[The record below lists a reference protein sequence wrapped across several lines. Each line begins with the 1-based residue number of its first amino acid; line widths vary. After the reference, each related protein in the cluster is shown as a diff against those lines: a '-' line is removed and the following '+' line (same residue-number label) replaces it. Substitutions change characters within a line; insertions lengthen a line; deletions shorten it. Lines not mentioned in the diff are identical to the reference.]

1 MWAKA
6 LATNKEKIK
15 EKLAVLWAS
24 VEEVYQ
30 REQQEISQPNFE
42 EISSKKVANTIRKIN
57 EALAEKEIPK
67 EKKKLDYANKDYVER
82 LKKYEQQEKI
92 LEGRNSYSKTAHDA
106 TFMRT
111 KDDHLKNG
119 QLKPCYN
126 VQFSTS
132 NQVLVN
138 YTLGQTTADTS
149 LYIAHLE
156 DYASS
161 YGFMP
166 CTVLADAGYGSEENY
181 TFLAE

>member
-1 MWAKA
+1 M
-6 LATNKEKIK
+6 
-15 EKLAVLWAS
+15 
-24 VEEVYQ
+24 
-30 REQQEISQPNFE
+30 
-42 EISSKKVANTIRKIN
+42 
-57 EALAEKEIPK
+57 
-67 EKKKLDYANKDYVER
+67 ER

-111 KDDHLKNG
+111 KDDHMKNG

-138 YTLGQTTADTS
+138 YTLGQPTADTS
-149 LYIAHLE
+149 LYIIAHLE

-166 CTVLADAGYGSEENY
+166 STVLADAGYGSEENY
-181 TFLAE
+181 TFLAEQEQEIEA

>member
-1 MWAKA
+1 M
-6 LATNKEKIK
+6 
-15 EKLAVLWAS
+15 
-24 VEEVYQ
+24 
-30 REQQEISQPNFE
+30 
-42 EISSKKVANTIRKIN
+42 
-57 EALAEKEIPK
+57 
-67 EKKKLDYANKDYVER
+67 ER

-138 YTLGQTTADTS
+138 YTLGQPTADTS
-149 LYIAHLE
+149 LYIIAHLE

-166 CTVLADAGYGSEENY
+166 STVVADAGYGSEENY
-181 TFLAE
+181 TFLAEQEQEIEA

>member
-1 MWAKA
+1 M
-6 LATNKEKIK
+6 
-15 EKLAVLWAS
+15 
-24 VEEVYQ
+24 
-30 REQQEISQPNFE
+30 
-42 EISSKKVANTIRKIN
+42 
-57 EALAEKEIPK
+57 
-67 EKKKLDYANKDYVER
+67 ER

-111 KDDHLKNG
+111 KDDHMKNG

-161 YGFMP
+161 YGLKIVLLVP
-166 CTVLADAGYGSEENY
+166 CVDFVTKQRRIEKY
-181 TFLAE
+181 TRRQD

>member
-1 MWAKA
+1 M
-6 LATNKEKIK
+6 
-15 EKLAVLWAS
+15 
-24 VEEVYQ
+24 
-30 REQQEISQPNFE
+30 
-42 EISSKKVANTIRKIN
+42 
-57 EALAEKEIPK
+57 
-67 EKKKLDYANKDYVER
+67 ER

-166 CTVLADAGYGSEENY
+166 STVLADAGYGSEENY
-181 TFLAE
+181 TFLAEQEQEIEA